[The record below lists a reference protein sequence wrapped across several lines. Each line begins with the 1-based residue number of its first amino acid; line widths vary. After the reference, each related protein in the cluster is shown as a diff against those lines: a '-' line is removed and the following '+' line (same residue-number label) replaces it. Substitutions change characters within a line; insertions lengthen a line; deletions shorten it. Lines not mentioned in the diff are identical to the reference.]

1 MRNLNLN
8 LPPASSSLADL
19 GIISVDPEPV
29 LEPSLPSDNSKK
41 IVESSSQ
48 PNTENELKFPINDS
62 LLVGSNGAGSS
73 SAPSSASGSISY
85 PIVDF
90 SGMLPLPS
98 KYSPSEYPPMPIS
111 MVPPPPPPVVQD
123 KVLESVDEKSL
134 MEERLLMELEM
145 MGFKKVDLNKEV
157 LRMNDYDLEKSVDD
171 LCGVADWDPILEELQ
186 EMVGIKTQF
195 QKP

>member
-29 LEPSLPSDNSKK
+29 LEPSLLSDNSKK

-62 LLVGSNGAGSS
+62 LLVGNGAGSS

-98 KYSPSEYPPMPIS
+98 EYSPMPNS

-123 KVLESVDEKSL
+123 KALESVDEKSL

-171 LCGVADWDPILEELQ
+171 LCGVSDWDPILEELQ
-186 EMVGIKTQF
+186 EMVGIKIQF